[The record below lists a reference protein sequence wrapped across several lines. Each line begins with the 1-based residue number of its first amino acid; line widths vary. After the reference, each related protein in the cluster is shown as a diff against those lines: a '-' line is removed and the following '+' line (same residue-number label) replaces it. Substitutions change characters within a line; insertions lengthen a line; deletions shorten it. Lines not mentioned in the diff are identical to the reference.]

1 MADDYYKILG
11 VDKKASL
18 EDIKKAYRKLALK
31 YHPDKN
37 PNNKEAEDKF
47 KKINEAYA
55 VLSDP
60 EKRQQYDNFGSD
72 AFSRRFSQEDIFRNF
87 DFNDIL
93 REFGFGGFDTNFS
106 NIFGGGT
113 RKQSFK
119 TRANDPFSEIF
130 GRQQYGRQH
139 RSHKGSDLVYELTIT
154 LEDAHSGSERAIS
167 INKRGETD
175 EIKIKVPPGI
185 NQGQKLRVPG
195 KGNSSMNG
203 GQPGDLLI
211 SIHIVPH
218 PVFTRDGDDIFIN
231 KTITYSEAT
240 LGSSIDIPTL
250 TGDTRRIKI
259 PAGTQNNTKIRMR
272 GYGIPHF
279 RGTGK
284 GDEFVRIT
292 VAVPKKLTKKQK
304 KIIESLSDE
313 GL

>member
-1 MADDYYKILG
+1 MADDYYKILR

-18 EDIKKAYRKLALK
+18 EEIKKAYRKLALK

-37 PNNKEAEDKF
+37 PDNKEAEDKF

-60 EKRQQYDNFGSD
+60 EKRQQYDSFGSD

-93 REFGFGGFDTNFS
+93 REFGFGGFDSNFS
-106 NIFGGGT
+106 KIFGGGP

-119 TRANDPFSEIF
+119 TRSSDPFSEIF
-130 GRQQYGRQH
+130 GRQQYGQQH
-139 RSHKGSDLVYELTIT
+139 RSHKGPDLVYELTIT
-154 LEDAHSGSERAIS
+154 LEDAYAGSERAIS

-195 KGNSSMNG
+195 KGNQSMNG
-203 GQPGDLLI
+203 GSPGDLLI
-211 SIHIVPH
+211 TIHVVPH
-218 PVFTRDGDDIFIN
+218 PVFIRDGDDIYIH

-240 LGSSIDIPTL
+240 LGTSIDIPTL
-250 TGDTRRIKI
+250 TGDARRIKI

-284 GDEFVRIT
+284 GDEFVRIS

-304 KIIESLSDE
+304 ELIENLSEE

>member
-1 MADDYYKILG
+1 MADDYYKILR

-37 PNNKEAEDKF
+37 PDNKEAEDKF

-60 EKRQQYDNFGSD
+60 EKRQQYDSFGSD

-93 REFGFGGFDTNFS
+93 REFGFGGGMRN
-106 NIFGGGT
+106 
-113 RKQSFK
+113 QSFK
-119 TRANDPFSEIF
+119 TRGSDPFSEIF

-139 RSHKGSDLVYELTIT
+139 RSHKGGDLVYDLTIT
-154 LEDAHSGSERAIS
+154 LEDAYSGSERAIS
-167 INKRGETD
+167 INKRGKTD

-185 NQGQKLRVPG
+185 NQGQKLRVSG
-195 KGNSSMNG
+195 KGNASMNG
-203 GQPGDLLI
+203 GLAGDLLI
-211 SIHIVPH
+211 TIHVAPH
-218 PVFTRDGDDIFIN
+218 PVFTRDGDDIFIH
-231 KTITYSEAT
+231 KTITYSEST
-240 LGSSIDIPTL
+240 LGTSIDIQTL
-250 TGDTRRIKI
+250 TGDARRIKI

-284 GDEFVRIT
+284 GDEFVRIS
-292 VAVPKKLTKKQK
+292 VAVPKKLTEKQK
-304 KIIESLSDE
+304 ELIESLSEE

>member
-1 MADDYYKILG
+1 MADDYYKILR
-11 VDKKASL
+11 VDKKASF

-37 PNNKEAEDKF
+37 PDNKEAEDKF

-60 EKRQQYDNFGSD
+60 EKRQQYDSFGSD

-93 REFGFGGFDTNFS
+93 REFGFGGGMRN
-106 NIFGGGT
+106 
-113 RKQSFK
+113 QSFK
-119 TRANDPFSEIF
+119 TRGNDPFSEIF

-139 RSHKGSDLVYELTIT
+139 RSHKGGDLVYDLTIT
-154 LEDAHSGSERAIS
+154 LEDAYSGSERAIS
-167 INKRGETD
+167 INKRGKTD

-185 NQGQKLRVPG
+185 NQGQKLRVSG
-195 KGNSSMNG
+195 KGNASMNG
-203 GQPGDLLI
+203 GPAGDLLI
-211 SIHIVPH
+211 TIHVMSH
-218 PVFTRDGDDIFIN
+218 PVFTRDGDDIFIH

-240 LGSSIDIPTL
+240 LGTSTDIQTL
-250 TGDTRRIKI
+250 TGDSRRIKI

-284 GDEFVRIT
+284 GDEFVRIS
-292 VAVPKKLTKKQK
+292 VAVPKKLTEKQK
-304 KIIESLSDE
+304 EIIESLSEE

>member
-1 MADDYYKILG
+1 MADDYYQILS

-18 EDIKKAYRKLALK
+18 DDIKKAYRKLALK

-37 PNNKEAEDKF
+37 PDNKEAEEKF

-87 DFNDIL
+87 DFNSIL
-93 REFGFGGFDTNFS
+93 REFGFGGFDANFS
-106 NIFGGGT
+106 NIFGGGA

-119 TRANDPFSEIF
+119 TRTTDPFSEIF
-130 GRQQYGRQH
+130 GRQQYDRQH
-139 RSHKGSDLVYELTIT
+139 RSHKGSDLTYELTIT
-154 LEDAHSGSERAIS
+154 LNDVNSGSERAIS
-167 INKRGETD
+167 ISKIGKID

-185 NQGQKLRVPG
+185 NTGQKLRVPG
-195 KGNSSMNG
+195 KGNASMNG
-203 GQPGDLLI
+203 GPPGDLFI
-211 SIHIVPH
+211 TINVAPH
-218 PVFTRDGDDIFIN
+218 PVFTRDGDNIVVH
-231 KTITYSEAT
+231 KTITFSEAT
-240 LGSSIDIPTL
+240 LGTSIDVPTL
-250 TGDTRRIKI
+250 TGDIRRIKI
-259 PAGTQNNTKIRMR
+259 PAGTQNNTKIRMK

-284 GDEFVRIT
+284 GDEFVRIS

-304 KIIESLSDE
+304 KLIESLSEE

>member
-1 MADDYYKILG
+1 MADDYYKILR

-18 EDIKKAYRKLALK
+18 DDIKKAYRKLALQ

-37 PNNKEAEDKF
+37 PDNKEAEEKF

-93 REFGFGGFDTNFS
+93 REFGFGG
-106 NIFGGGT
+106 GT

-119 TRANDPFSEIF
+119 TRASDPFSEIF
-130 GRQQYGRQH
+130 GRQQYGQQH
-139 RSHKGSDLVYELTIT
+139 RSHKGHDLVYELTIT
-154 LEDAHSGSERAIS
+154 IEDAYSGSERAIS
-167 INKRGETD
+167 INKMGKTD

-195 KGNSSMNG
+195 KGNASMNG
-203 GQPGDLLI
+203 GSPGDLLI
-211 SIHIVPH
+211 TIHIAPH
-218 PVFTRDGDDIFIN
+218 HVFTRDGDDVFIH

-240 LGSSIDIPTL
+240 LGTSIDIPTI

-284 GDEFVRIT
+284 GDEFVRIS

-304 KIIESLSDE
+304 KLIESLSEE